1 LIEEINATYV
11 VIRLWDLRRLIVPL
25 NYFMQQPFYNW
36 TRAATAN
43 IGSVVLY
50 LDYTAQIERIRS
62 RAELV
67 GESAQPGAKLVNV
80 QVTSATPNA
89 IELRILVTAATTA
102 ATADLCAEIRERL
115 IGFLQRE
122 YPQAL
127 PRRRHEMTDP
137 AASKDH
143 KRFDDSLGA

>member
-1 LIEEINATYV
+1 
-11 VIRLWDLRRLIVPL
+11 LIVPL

-50 LDYTAQIERIRS
+50 LDYTAPIERIRS
-62 RAELV
+62 RATELV
-67 GESAQPGAKLVNV
+67 GESTQPGAKLVNV
-80 QVTSATPNA
+80 QVINATPNA
-89 IELRILVTAATTA
+89 IELRNLLTAATTA

-122 YPQAL
+122 YPHAL
-127 PRRRHEMTDP
+127 PRHRHEMTDP
-137 AASKDH
+137 TAS
-143 KRFDDSLGA
+143 